1 MGDISENK
9 TMDEK
14 LFAWARLIAAT
25 VVFIFGSIMIN
36 RLIETMVVK
45 GGNVVRPLMASA
57 LIIALI
63 FLVISMLRMQ

>member
-9 TMDEK
+9 TTDEK

-25 VVFIFGSIMIN
+25 VVFIFGSVMIN

-45 GGNVVRPLMASA
+45 GGNIVRPVTAGVLIFA
-57 LIIALI
+57 LIV
-63 FLVISMLRMQ
+63 LVISMLRMQ